1 MNDKYKKDIAEA
13 IESLAEE
20 ILECKEQIEV
30 VKNIDFNAPV
40 DEDTWHE
47 ICLTPLR
54 TSDLMGKLLK
64 NIFPNAEDI
73 KVGSNYVVFTLYGFK
88 CFLPTSDYYQIEV
101 DTSWYIK
108 DKGLETFPEYCKRT
122 GRNITLLQE
131 EYLKIEKPTFK
142 QKINYVF
149 DTPRYKNMPYWKK
162 IFLYIRYHS
171 IYKAATDKD
180 RIKILNDCNIVHKL
194 YDDYVARYCKDRKEM
209 QLNID
214 RMNKILLP
222 ELMKFTKNIKAY
234 GNQFNGYFSP
244 QELIEAEGKILH
256 SY

>member
-88 CFLPTSDYYQIEV
+88 CFLPTSDYYNIEV

-122 GRNITLLQE
+122 GRRVIPLQE
-131 EYLKIEKPTFK
+131 EYLKIEKPAFK

-162 IFLYIRYHS
+162 IFLYIRYYS
-171 IYKAATDKD
+171 VYKIATKD

-222 ELMKFTKNIKAY
+222 ELMKFTKNIKAH
-234 GNQFNGYFSP
+234 GNQFNGYLSP
-244 QELIEAEGKILH
+244 QELIETEGKIL
-256 SY
+256 YPY